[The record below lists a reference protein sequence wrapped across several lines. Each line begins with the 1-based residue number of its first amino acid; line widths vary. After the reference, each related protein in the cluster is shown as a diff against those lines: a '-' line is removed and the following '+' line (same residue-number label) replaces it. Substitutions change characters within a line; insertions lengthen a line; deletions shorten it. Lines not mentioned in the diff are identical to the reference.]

1 MNKIQFLHL
10 APRESR
16 PSVRCSILFF
26 LTKKKYYVKNILDN
40 LELDKDNE
48 KAVRKIKY
56 LKTCTIGKITGFEI
70 LRTKSAAR
78 IMVHGSW
85 SGPWNGPWVL
95 EWTLGPGID
104 HGP

>member
-1 MNKIQFLHL
+1 
-10 APRESR
+10 
-16 PSVRCSILFF
+16 
-26 LTKKKYYVKNILDN
+26 VKNILDN
-40 LELDKDNE
+40 LELDKDNG

-70 LRTKSAAR
+70 LRAKSAAR
-78 IMVHGSW
+78 IMVDGSW

-95 EWTLGPGID
+95 EWTLGCGID